1 MSAIKESVEIDC
13 RPEEA
18 FSYTCDPSHL
28 TEWQE
33 SAVAA
38 HVIGEQPLGV
48 GSKIEVTRRMGREF
62 TTTLE
67 VTEFD
72 PPRSWHYHGIE
83 GPVRPDIHGTV
94 EPLDGGSRCRLTI
107 DIDYEGHGLGKAL
120 IPLAVRPRARKE
132 FPRDEQMLKSLL
144 ERDDR
149 P

>member
-13 RPEEA
+13 RPEDV
-18 FSYTCDPSHL
+18 FSYVTSPDHL

-38 HVIGEQPLGV
+38 HVVGDAPLGV

-83 GPVRPDIHGTV
+83 GPVRPDVHGTI
-94 EPLDGGSRCRLTI
+94 EPLDDGRRSRLTL
-107 DIDYEGHGLGKAL
+107 DIDYEGHGPGKAL
-120 IPLAVRPRARKE
+120 VPLAVRPRARKE
-132 FPRDEQMLKSLL
+132 FPRDEQKLKSLL
-144 ERDDR
+144 ESGAR
-149 P
+149 